1 MQDIYILN
9 HTKVLEGL
17 PLNKPNPMA
26 VVLTEN
32 GRYVGEFWGQYAW
45 KNTVAHLNVVQLDS
59 FSVYVNRYPS
69 DDEWE
74 EFIKVLDLSPKK
86 LVVCDQTS
94 NPKCISAIKARGII
108 FENMAINLSKI
119 RPSLL
124 SSSRYFQR
132 LI

>member
-32 GRYVGEFWGQYAW
+32 GRYAGEFWGQHAW

-59 FSVYVNRYPS
+59 FSVYVNRYPLE
-69 DDEWE
+69 DEWD
-74 EFIKVLDLSPKK
+74 EFLKVLELSPIKV
-86 LVVCDQTS
+86 VVCDQAS
-94 NPKCISAIKARGII
+94 HPQCISAIKAKGII

-124 SSSRYFQR
+124 PSCRYFQR

>member
-32 GRYVGEFWGQYAW
+32 GRYAGEFWGQYAW

-74 EFIKVLDLSPKK
+74 EFIKVLDLSPTK
-86 LVVCDQTS
+86 LVVCDQAS
-94 NPKCISAIKARGII
+94 NSKCISAIKEKGIT
-108 FENMAINLSKI
+108 FENMAINFSKM
-119 RPSLL
+119 RPGFL